1 MLHTI
6 ETINTSINN
15 FVWGIPAMTCII
27 GVGLYLS
34 IGTGFIQLRKLGYS
48 MKMTLGKIFTQKQ
61 AKEGSI
67 TPFQAVCTALAST
80 VGTGNIAGVAGA
92 MRAGEVVNE
101 RKRTNSKAAGKA
113 FLFFII
119 IVIAAA
125 CAYFYYKA
133 NKSKI
138 DNTLKSTAAKVENT
152 TKKVVKDGQEATSR
166 DSRYKRTRERLVK

>member
-1 MLHTI
+1 MSVCLNHPDT
-6 ETINTSINN
+6 EA
-15 FVWGIPAMTCII
+15 VARCVTC
-27 GVGLYLS
+27 GKPLCAKCVVG
-34 IGTGFIQLRKLGYS
+34 
-48 MKMTLGKIFTQKQ
+48 GKYCSQNCQT
-61 AKEGSI
+61 
-67 TPFQAVCTALAST
+67 
-80 VGTGNIAGVAGA
+80 AGVAGA

-119 IVIAAA
+119 IVIAAV